1 MSAVEQSSAPTAPAS
16 NNRLS
21 SFVTTPVDDASGTL
35 GALGVFAAQITGI
48 DLREP
53 IDAVTKVT
61 IEEALV
67 EHHVLVF
74 RDQDLDAQQQN
85 DFTLNFGEIE
95 NHVIRRRDGGR
106 TSLVHVISNLDEN
119 AQPTVTPH
127 SFGNYYWHTDK
138 SYHDIPSFATL
149 LHAKTL
155 PPSGGDTQFTNMYLG
170 YERLSAARKQELEGL
185 RVVHSWEAS
194 RINTGNRPASEEEK
208 RERPPVEHPLIR
220 THPVSGRK
228 LLYIGMHTSHI
239 VGMAHDEGK
248 ALLTELLELS
258 TQPEFIYTHQ
268 WRAGDLVMWDNRCL
282 VHRALDNYEMGRF
295 PRVMHRTVIKGSKP
309 F

>member
-1 MSAVEQSSAPTAPAS
+1 MSVAQQPHAATSAPLGAS
-16 NNRLS
+16 HNTGHDT
-21 SFVTTPVDDASGTL
+21 FVTTPIADS
-35 GALGVFAAQITGI
+35 FAAQITDI

-53 IDAVTKVT
+53 ISANTQAA

-95 NHVIRRRDGGR
+95 SHVIRRRDGGR
-106 TSLVHVISNLDEN
+106 TPLVHVISNLDETGK
-119 AQPTVTPH
+119 PTLKPH

-149 LHAKTL
+149 LHAKIL
-155 PPSGGDTQFTNMYLG
+155 PPTGGDTQFTNMYLG
-170 YERLSAARKQELEGL
+170 YEHLSEARKQQLEGL

-208 RERPPVEHPLIR
+208 RERPPVEHPLVR

-228 LLYIGMHTSHI
+228 LLYIGMHTSHV
-239 VGMAHDEGK
+239 VGMPHDEGK
-248 ALLTELLELS
+248 ALLTELLELC
-258 TQPEFIYTHQ
+258 TQPQCIYTHQ

-282 VHRALDNYEMGRF
+282 VHRALDNYDMASF
-295 PRVMHRTVIKGSKP
+295 PRVMHRTVLKGSKP
-309 F
+309 V